1 MISVAADGREF
12 GLDASVIAE
21 GLGLDPARVL
31 EAMRERRITSLC
43 ERGVGEDAG
52 CSRLTFFFG
61 RRRMRLVIDQAG
73 NLLERSV
80 EGVD

>member
-1 MISVAADGREF
+1 MISVTADNSEF
-12 GLDASVIAE
+12 GVDASVIGE

-52 CSRLTFFFG
+52 RSRLTFFFG
-61 RRRMRLVIDQAG
+61 RRRLRLVIDQAG
-73 NLLERSV
+73 NLLDRSI
-80 EGVD
+80 ESVD

>member
-1 MISVAADGREF
+1 MISVTADNSEF
-12 GLDASVIAE
+12 GVDASVIGE

-52 CSRLTFFFG
+52 RSRLTFYFG
-61 RRRMRLVIDQAG
+61 RRRLRLVIDQAG
-73 NLLERSV
+73 NLLDRSI
-80 EGVD
+80 ESED